1 MSAIS
6 LRLPEHIHDRVRA
19 LAESEGVSINQF
31 ITVALAEKLSALMTE
46 EYLGE
51 RAQRAGKA
59 KFLRV
64 LDKIADVEPDELDRL
79 QETTHD
85 EQ

>member
-1 MSAIS
+1 
-6 LRLPEHIHDRVRA
+6 
-19 LAESEGVSINQF
+19 
-31 ITVALAEKLSALMTE
+31 LAEKLSALMTE
-46 EYLGE
+46 ESLGE

-79 QETTHD
+79 PETTHD